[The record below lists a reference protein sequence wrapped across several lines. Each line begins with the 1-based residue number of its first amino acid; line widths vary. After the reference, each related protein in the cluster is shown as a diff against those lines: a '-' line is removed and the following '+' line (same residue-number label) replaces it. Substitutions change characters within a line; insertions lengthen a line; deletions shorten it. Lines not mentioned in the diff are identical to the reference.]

1 MKKVLL
7 VGGCSFTANNFETLV
22 HPEMDTSW
30 QMWPQLLAKK
40 LDMQL
45 VNVAISGAGNE
56 QIFSSILDTLQHHI
70 DPKRVGLVLAAW
82 TQCQRGSWQESKYG
96 YWKNNRVF
104 ADGDVFCWVKRAMRY
119 WHMFQ
124 LLCESHNLPYKQF
137 QMLPIFESWLNGL
150 FKNDWEI
157 AMNKGKPDFVERYKY
172 PGDYDRDK
180 KMLEQMVFNYERHI
194 NTKNWILWPPL
205 NKNGCIEHKVLRD
218 ENFKYKPG
226 LIVSRYDTH
235 PSEFGQKKIAKF
247 IYERLG

>member
-40 LDMQL
+40 LDMEL
-45 VNVAISGAGNE
+45 INVAIGGAGNE
-56 QIFSSILDTLQHHI
+56 QIFSSLLDTMQYHI
-70 DPKRVGLVLAAW
+70 DPKNIGLVIAAW

-104 ADGDVFCWVKRAMRY
+104 ADGDVFGWVKRAMRY

-124 LLCESHNLPYKQF
+124 ILCERYNLPYKQF
-137 QMLPIFESWLNGL
+137 QMISIFDDWLNGL

-157 AMNKGKPDFVERYKY
+157 ADNKHDPKPDFVERYKY
-172 PGDYDRDK
+172 PGDKTKDK
-180 KMLEQMVFNYERHI
+180 ITLSKMIFDYEKNI
-194 NTKNWILWPPL
+194 NTKNFIMWPAL
-205 NKNGCIEHKVLRD
+205 DSLTMEKRVLRNED
-218 ENFKYKPG
+218 KDLF
-226 LIVSRYDTH
+226 ISRYDAH
-235 PSEFGQKKIAKF
+235 PTRLGQEKIMEFIH
-247 IYERLG
+247 ERLG

>member
-1 MKKVLL
+1 MKKILL
-7 VGGCSFTANNFETLV
+7 VSGDSFTADNFVSSV
-22 HPEMDTSW
+22 HPELDTSW
-30 QMWPQLLAKK
+30 PMWPELLAKK
-40 LDMQL
+40 LDMEC
-45 VNVAISGAGNE
+45 VNVAESGAGNDM
-56 QIFSSILDTLQHHI
+56 IFERLLDKIQNI
-70 DPKRVGLVLAAW
+70 DKKKIGLVIAAW
-82 TQCQRGSWQESKYG
+82 SQSQRRSWQESKLLT
-96 YWKNNRVF
+96 WKNNRC
-104 ADGDVFCWVKRAMRY
+104 DEQGDIFYWVKRTMRY

-157 AMNKGKPDFVERYKY
+157 AQNKDKPDFVERYKY

-218 ENFKYKPG
+218 ENFRYKPG
-226 LIVSRYDTH
+226 LTISRYDNH
-235 PSEFGQKKIAKF
+235 PTKYGQKKIAEF
-247 IYERLG
+247 IHERLG

>member
-45 VNVAISGAGNE
+45 INVAIGGAGNE
-56 QIFSSILDTLQHHI
+56 QIFSSLLDTMQHHI
-70 DPKRVGLVLAAW
+70 DPKTIGLVIAAW

-104 ADGDVFCWVKRAMRY
+104 ADGDVFGWVKRAMRY

-150 FKNDWEI
+150 FKNDW
-157 AMNKGKPDFVERYKY
+157 
-172 PGDYDRDK
+172 
-180 KMLEQMVFNYERHI
+180 
-194 NTKNWILWPPL
+194 
-205 NKNGCIEHKVLRD
+205 
-218 ENFKYKPG
+218 
-226 LIVSRYDTH
+226 
-235 PSEFGQKKIAKF
+235 
-247 IYERLG
+247 